1 MNLKW
6 LDGACIFAAGILAGG
21 YLFAGSQPRSFL
33 ALQNCGKSCLQKK
46 DLAGLLTS
54 VGIRHA
60 DGVLPSIVKES
71 DRCLAIRHPQP
82 LARLHYVFFPKKDI
96 KNIADIAEG
105 DQPYVFDCFSLIR
118 AMVIEGK
125 LRDYRV
131 FTNGPG
137 VQDIT
142 YLHFHLI
149 SVDRNSPASELLPE
163 PSKQPPVH
171 RIGKF

>member
-1 MNLKW
+1 MKW
-6 LDGACIFAAGILAGG
+6 LGGAVIFGVGILVGG

-33 ALQNCGKSCLQKK
+33 ALRDCGKSCLQKK

-54 VGIRHA
+54 VGIRRA
-60 DGVLPSIVKES
+60 DGVLPIVVKES
-71 DRCLAIRHPQP
+71 DRCLAIRHPRP
-82 LARLHYVFFPKKDI
+82 VAKIHYVFFPKKDI

-105 DQPYVFDCFSLIR
+105 DQPFVFDCFSLIR
-118 AMVIEGK
+118 SMVTENK

-137 VQDIT
+137 AQDIT
-142 YLHFHLI
+142 YLHFHLV
-149 SVDRNSPASELLPE
+149 STEQGPLASEPIADQGK
-163 PSKQPPVH
+163 PAPYR